1 MEGKTD
7 WYISQIRSFNRFYT
21 KILGLLNRH
30 ILDSPYSLTEVRI
43 LLEIGRLKS
52 CTANRLIDKLEI
64 DRGYMS
70 RVLKSFESSGL
81 IQKKGTDSD
90 RRKLML
96 ELTEKGKTTLAELEA
111 RSGRQLES
119 LIGHLN
125 DQERQELVRS
135 MNSIKRALLSSI
147 NPVAIRT
154 YRKEDL
160 DYIIGRH
167 RALYASEYGF
177 GKEFGDYVEKY
188 VLKFDEQ
195 HDEDKENIWIGE
207 VDGKPVGMIAL
218 VKVDDMTA
226 QLRWFLTEPEMRG
239 AGLGHM
245 LMDTVMNFCKSK
257 GYKHIFLWTVNIL
270 EAARALYS
278 RYGFLLT
285 ESKAND
291 TWGGKLLEE
300 RWDLHM

>member
-1 MEGKTD
+1 MEGNTD
-7 WYISQIRSFNRFYT
+7 WYVSRIRSFNRFYT

-43 LLEIGRLKS
+43 LLEIERLKA

-81 IQKKGTDSD
+81 IQKKDTASD

-96 ELTEKGKTTLAELEA
+96 ELTEKGKRTLAELEE
-111 RSGRQLES
+111 RSSRQVES
-119 LIGHLN
+119 LVGHLN
-125 DQERQELVRS
+125 EQERQALIQS
-135 MNSIKRALLSSI
+135 MNSIKSALLRGI
-147 NPVAIRT
+147 NPVTIRT

-167 RALYASEYGF
+167 RELYASEYGF
-177 GKEFGDYVEKY
+177 STEFSDYVEKY

-207 VDGKPVGMIAL
+207 MDGKPVGMIAL
-218 VKVDDMTA
+218 VRVDDMTA
-226 QLRWFLTEPEMRG
+226 QLRWFLIEPEMRG
-239 AGLGHM
+239 MGLGHM
-245 LMDTVMNFCKSK
+245 LMDTVMDFCNEK
-257 GYKHIFLWTVNIL
+257 GYRHVFLWTVNIL

-278 RYGFLLT
+278 RFGFKLT

-291 TWGGKLLEE
+291 TWNGNLLEE
-300 RWDLHM
+300 RWDLYM